1 MPLPEGLLAPIS
13 GDEPAG
19 PDLSI
24 SNEYAEVD
32 RAYRDADIP
41 PALSPSGALEAPDTS
56 FADVVE
62 LATGFLGSRSKD
74 LKIAVLLTGAL
85 IREEGFSGLSSGLE
99 LVRGLMD
106 GFWDTLHPGVAGRA
120 AVLNWLGSDAVAYAL
135 YLVPLTD
142 SGHTY
147 HHYKEWLKK
156 AQEDGD
162 KGKADSSD
170 DAGANEL
177 TAENFEQGFGETP
190 WVWYDELNAALGRSA
205 TALEALDALGRE
217 KFEAEDE
224 RPPRYR
230 DLTNTLK
237 RVTAGAEDLLGRKPP
252 PPPAERAAAA
262 ESREAGTAASG
273 AEAASGGAAVERIV
287 VAEPRNPDE
296 AAAAVASAARVLRRA
311 EPHNPAPYLLLRG
324 FRWGELRATGEHPDP
339 RELVAPTTE
348 VRTRLKSL
356 FLDQKWDEL
365 LEAAEEVMTTPA
377 SRGWLDLQRYAV
389 LAAERLGAEYRHVAA
404 ALKGA
409 LRALIADLPDLL
421 AATLMDDSSAASR
434 DTVAWLES
442 QGWTE
447 GSEGSVSSAG
457 QVGSADTDAER
468 ILREASF
475 ERAAGLA
482 RAGDPQGA
490 IEMLM
495 DRAEHESSERSRFIT
510 RAAAAAIMVQHGMK
524 SVARPM
530 LDELHELINEHKL
543 EEWEH
548 ADVVAEP
555 LGLLI
560 RSLDPSDGGLKA
572 QLYDRLAKLD
582 PVLALRV
589 GEDGQPQSTG
599 PAAAPEPAE
608 VARADEP
615 AEEDVDG

>member
-1 MPLPEGLLAPIS
+1 MSLPEGLLAPIS

-32 RAYRDADIP
+32 RAYRDADVP
-41 PALSPSGALEAPDTS
+41 PALSPMGALEAPDTS
-56 FADVVE
+56 FAEVVE
-62 LATGFLGSRSKD
+62 LATDFLGSRSKD
-74 LKIAVLLTGAL
+74 IKITVLLTGAL
-85 IREEGFSGLSSGLE
+85 IREEGFAGFSSGLD
-99 LVRGLMD
+99 LIRGLMD

-135 YLVPLTD
+135 YLVPLTE

-147 HHYKEWLKK
+147 HHYKQWVKK
-156 AQEDGD
+156 AQEDG
-162 KGKADSSD
+162 AAASSD
-170 DAGANEL
+170 DAAVNEL

-190 WVWYDELNAALGRSA
+190 WAWYDELNAALSRST

-230 DLTNTLK
+230 DLANSLK
-237 RVTAGAEDLLGRKPP
+237 RVRAGAEDLLGRKPP
-252 PPPAERAAAA
+252 PPAAERTAAA
-262 ESREAGTAASG
+262 EGREPGTSASA
-273 AEAASGGAAVERIV
+273 AEAASAGPVVERVV
-287 VAEPRNPDE
+287 VAEPRDPEE

-311 EPHNPAPYLLLRG
+311 DPCNPAPYLLLRG

-339 RELVAPTTE
+339 RELTAPTTE

-356 FLDQKWDEL
+356 FLDQEWDEL
-365 LEAAEEVMTTPA
+365 LEAAEGVMETPA

-404 ALKGA
+404 ALRGG

-447 GSEGSVSSAG
+447 GGGDPASSAG
-457 QVGSADTDAER
+457 QDSSADTDAER
-468 ILREASF
+468 KLREASF

-490 IEMLM
+490 VEMLM

-510 RAAAAAIMVQHGMK
+510 KAAAAAIMVQHGMK
-524 SVARPM
+524 PVARPM
-530 LDELHELINEHKL
+530 LNELHELINEHKL

-560 RSLDPSDGGLKA
+560 CCLDPSDGGLRA

-589 GEDGQPQSTG
+589 GEDGQRQDTR
-599 PAAAPEPAE
+599 PAAAHEPADAAGAE
-608 VARADEP
+608 EP
-615 AEEDVDG
+615 AEEHADG